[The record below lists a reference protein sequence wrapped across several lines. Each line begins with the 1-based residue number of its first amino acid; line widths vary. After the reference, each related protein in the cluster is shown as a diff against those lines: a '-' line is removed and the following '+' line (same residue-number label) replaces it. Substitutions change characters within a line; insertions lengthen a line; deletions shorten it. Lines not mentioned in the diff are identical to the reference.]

1 MKIKLG
7 GSISYKVQIGPYEPA
22 DASAFVEI
30 EDEIDSSNE
39 EAEIEALNEK
49 INALL
54 KSQVNKR
61 LEIALHNYRTKIM
74 ELKRITTNGK

>member
-7 GSISYKVQIGPYEPA
+7 GTISYKVQIGPYEPA

-30 EDEIDSSNE
+30 EDDIDSNNE
-39 EAEIEALNEK
+39 ETEIEALNEK
-49 INALL
+49 INTIL
-54 KSQVNKR
+54 KNQVNKR
-61 LEIALHNYRTKIM
+61 LEMALSNYKTKVM